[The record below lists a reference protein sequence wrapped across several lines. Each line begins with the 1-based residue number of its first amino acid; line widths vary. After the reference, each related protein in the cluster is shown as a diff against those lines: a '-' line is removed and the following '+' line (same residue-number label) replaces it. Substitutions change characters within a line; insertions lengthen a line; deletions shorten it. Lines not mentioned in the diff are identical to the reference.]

1 MRLKF
6 LLFVFLLWGGAITAQ
21 DTINYLVITEYRGD
35 NTNHTYLELTNMG
48 DEPVQLNQF
57 HIGHWGGGDILVDG
71 KTSRVDYPIPV
82 DKILAPG
89 ESFVFAAIAEYGPK
103 KFAQGLDGFTEKLTQ
118 DNMWGAAD
126 FYVYLPEPRDDGTDM
141 VTPGLSVPFNEQ
153 WGPGM
158 NGYYI
163 EQHFPNGD
171 TVVVDQVGG
180 MFSGT
185 NGVNL
190 DRTSGSGYD
199 IAGVTKGTGTCYLIR
214 KFNVKHGNLD
224 FNSARGVGID
234 DSEWIPIPIHNG
246 AWRWAPWTVGNH
258 GDYNLDE
265 NTLESDVIDVDFAN
279 KTLTVPWGI
288 QRGDDIMRYFKQKP
302 GVGWEYKLSPVKKD
316 SLSHAVHTGDQ
327 LLIYVCGNDLDLA
340 TFNIKVKDPAADAKM
355 VVPVSNE
362 DPTGNW
368 RMEIDNGE
376 WDWPRITQHESGID
390 TIWGVRG
397 GIPYATRIDSLLE
410 RLEKPANAEWEIIF
424 SGGIWNPDL
433 VNGDKLKVTAQN
445 ASVKEYYISVL
456 DYRASNNAHL
466 SSITWPDIPE
476 FYKGLYGWIGDTIP
490 NFGSGIFNYN
500 IQVPMMAEGI
510 PALIAKTEDLNAKVN
525 VGRAKNLSGTIEDQT
540 INFMVTAEDDTTI
553 NNYKVVLT
561 KEILPENIQPYNAD
575 PFISEI
581 IINDQWAG
589 NDFLEL
595 CNPGNQPLDLTK
607 YMIMGAW
614 STSPAEAIRV
624 TNETN
629 WLMRYEKYIPGY
641 KWQNEGDWVVQPYI
655 AEQDLSVNAIVQPGD
670 VFSMGA
676 VGGEWANC
684 IEGYEWPPLTQ
695 LDVQFF
701 NTVGGCHTFVNQW
714 HEEVAG
720 DGTPMTK
727 WFSQQIYLFK
737 ILNDSIQK
745 GLKPATDP
753 NDFELIDVL
762 GMGEGATWK
771 VGGVGMDEPFNF
783 IRKPDIYKG
792 NREFKGSFGT
802 NRENAEWFVT
812 DRPYWQN
819 LGFGWPWDILNVNN
833 DLGKHY
839 FTTPT
844 HYKST
849 VSSVLYKVSEG
860 YSLNE
865 NIKGMK
871 TGETV
876 SNFLDNIIKA
886 NPMQTLRVLRGDVEL
901 ALNDVLNIGDILKVM
916 SADSINTTKYILEV
930 SDEGLSSN
938 AVLTSNRYKIEIQ
951 SEPKSTGD
959 ESNAGTGTVTGFDY
973 GTSLKTILANI
984 SVPAGARMD
993 IIDADGAYV
1002 SLTQLNFDTTY
1013 VNVTVNSHTYL
1024 DVKAENGITQIIYQL
1039 LPQSSETDAFIT
1051 STVYSVV
1058 QKDILIQYVPRGTNV
1073 QTFLGNLVPNTGASM
1088 KLVNKMGQ
1096 ERVDGAVADDD
1107 KVIVTSPG
1115 GEVSKVY
1122 YISMLAEKYV
1132 PGTTYLAYI
1141 QSKIYAV
1148 DQVQNIIDGVSGT
1161 ELLADFYS
1169 KITTSFGAT
1178 AVVLDKNGNEKTSGD
1193 IDGTDQVKV
1202 TSVDGKIEVM
1212 YSFGTLTAT
1221 KILEAKSIELY
1232 PNPTSDRL
1240 HISGVE
1246 RGNHIQ
1252 VFNSVGAVISE
1263 VVVKSTIEE
1272 IPLQKAP
1279 AGLYMI
1285 VISDKNNIIGKYKA
1299 IKY

>member
-6 LLFVFLLWGGAITAQ
+6 LLFVILLWGGAVTAQ
-21 DTINYLVITEYRGD
+21 DTIKYLVITEYRGD
-35 NTNHTYLELTNMG
+35 NTNYSYLELTNMG
-48 DEPVQLNQF
+48 DKPVQLNQF
-57 HIGHWGGGDILVDG
+57 HIGHWGGGDILSG
-71 KTSRVDYPIPV
+71 GITTRVDYPIPV
-82 DKILAPG
+82 DKLLAPG
-89 ESFVFAAIAEYGPK
+89 ESFVFASIAEYSPK
-103 KFAQGLDGFTEKLTQ
+103 KFAQGLEGFTEKLTQ
-118 DNMWGAAD
+118 DNMWAAAD
-126 FYVYLPEPRDDGTDM
+126 FYVYLPEPRDDGSDI
-141 VTPGLSVPFNEQ
+141 VTPGLSGPFNEQ

-158 NGYYI
+158 NGFYI

-180 MFSGT
+180 MFTGENGT
-185 NGVNL
+185 NP
-190 DRTSGSGYD
+190 DRTTGSGYD
-199 IAGVTKGTGTCYLIR
+199 IAGVTRGTGTCYLIR
-214 KFNVKHGNLD
+214 KFSVKQGNLN
-224 FNSARGVGID
+224 FNSARGVGLD
-234 DSEWIPIPIHNG
+234 DSEWIPIPIHDG
-246 AWRWAPWTVGNH
+246 AWRWAPWTVGNQ
-258 GDYNLDE
+258 GNYNLDE
-265 NTLESDVIDVDFAN
+265 NTLESDVIDVDFTN

-302 GVGWEYKLSPVKKD
+302 GVGWEYKLSPVVED
-316 SLSHAVHTGDQ
+316 SLSHAIHTGDQ
-327 LLIYVCGNDLDLA
+327 LLVYVCGNDLDLA
-340 TFNIKVKDPAADAKM
+340 TFNIIVKDPAADAKM

-362 DPTGNW
+362 DPIGNW
-368 RMEIDNGE
+368 RSEIDNGE
-376 WDWPRITQHESGID
+376 WAWPRITQHESGMD

-410 RLEKPANAEWEIIF
+410 RLEKPANAEWEIVF
-424 SGGIWNPDL
+424 TKGIEKPDL
-433 VNGDKLKVTAQN
+433 TNGDILKITAQD

-456 DYRASNNAHL
+456 DYRASNNAYL

-510 PALIAKTEDLNAKVN
+510 PALIAKTDNTNAKVN

-540 INFMVTAEDDTTI
+540 ISFTVTAEDDTTI

-561 KEILPENIQPYNAD
+561 KEILPEHIQPFKAD
-575 PFISEI
+575 PFISEV

-595 CNPGNQPLDLTK
+595 CNPGNQPLDLSK
-607 YMIMGAW
+607 YMIVGAW
-614 STSPAEAIRV
+614 SSSPAEAIGA

-641 KWQNEGDWVVQPYI
+641 KWQTEGDWFVTPYI
-655 AEQDLSVNAIVQPGD
+655 AEQDISVNSIVQPGD
-670 VFSMGA
+670 VFCMGA
-676 VGGEWANC
+676 VAGEWANC
-684 IEGYEWPPLTQ
+684 IDDYEWPPLTQ

-714 HEEVAG
+714 HEDVAG

-727 WFSQQIYLFK
+727 WHSQQIYLFK

-762 GMGEGATWK
+762 GMGDGTTWS

-783 IRKPDIYKG
+783 IRKPGIFKG
-792 NREFKGSFGT
+792 NTNFKGSFGT
-802 NRENAEWFVT
+802 TRENAEWFVT

-819 LGFGWPWDILNVNN
+819 QGFGWPWDILNVNN
-833 DLGKHY
+833 DLGKHF
-839 FTTPT
+839 FTSPT

-849 VSSVLYKVSEG
+849 VSSVLYKVSDG
-860 YSLNE
+860 YSMNE

-876 SNFLDNIIKA
+876 SNFMDNIIKA
-886 NPMQTLRVLRGDVEL
+886 NPMQTLKVLRGDTEL
-901 ALNDVLNIGDILKVM
+901 AMDVVLNMGDVLKTM
-916 SADSINTTKYILEV
+916 SADSSNTTQYVLEV
-930 SDEGLSSN
+930 SDEGLGPN
-938 AVLTSNRYKIEIQ
+938 AILTSNMYTIEIQ
-951 SEPKSTGD
+951 SQPNGTGD
-959 ESNAGTGTVTGFDY
+959 EGNAGAGTVTGFEY

-984 SVPAGARMD
+984 VIPAGARMD

-1002 SLTQLNFDTTY
+1002 PLTQLNFDTAY
-1013 VNVTVNSHTYL
+1013 VNVTVNSNTYL
-1024 DVKAENGITQIIYQL
+1024 DVKAENGVTEIIYQL
-1039 LPQSSETDAFIT
+1039 LPQSSESDAFIT

-1058 QKDILIQYVPRGTNV
+1058 QKDIIIQYVPRGTNV
-1073 QTFLGNLVPNTGASM
+1073 QSFLGNLVPNAGSSI

-1096 ERVDGAVADDD
+1096 ERIDGAVADDD
-1107 KVIVTSPG
+1107 KVIVISSNG
-1115 GEVSKVY
+1115 DVSTVY

-1132 PGTTYLAYI
+1132 PGTTYLAFI
-1141 QSKIYAV
+1141 QSKIYAI
-1148 DQVQNIIDGVSGT
+1148 DQVDYIVDGVSGT
-1161 ELLADFYS
+1161 ELITDFYA
-1169 KITTSFGAT
+1169 KITASFGAT
-1178 AVVLDKNGNEKTSGD
+1178 AVVLDKDGNEKTSGD
-1193 IDGTDQVKV
+1193 IDRTDMVKV

-1221 KILEAKSIELY
+1221 EKQNAISIEMY
-1232 PNPTSDRL
+1232 PNPTNDRL
-1240 HISGVE
+1240 NISGVE
-1246 RGNHIQ
+1246 RGNRIQ
-1252 VFNSVGAVISE
+1252 VFNSVGAVIRDIQ
-1263 VVVKSTIEE
+1263 VKSNIEE
-1272 IPLQKAP
+1272 ISLQKAS
-1279 AGLYMI
+1279 AGIYMI
-1285 VISDKNNIIGKYKA
+1285 VISDKNRTVGKYKA